1 MKILVTGGFGYI
13 GSFMVQR
20 LLEDNHEVVILD
32 KVQKDLFS
40 GRIKSYIG
48 DLLDKKFVES
58 VFSAESFDAVIH
70 FAGFISMGESME
82 KPGKYFENNIVGA
95 LNILDA
101 MVKHGIKKFVF
112 SSTAGVYGNPTT
124 TPIPE
129 DHPKNP
135 TNPYGESKYAVE
147 RLLEWYSQ
155 IHGISAVSLR
165 YFNAAGASI
174 DGQRGEDHASES
186 HLIPRAISALLKDED
201 FMLFGDDY
209 DTPDGTCVRD
219 YIHVLDLAEA
229 HMLALKKL
237 DTQAGNFCYNVGT
250 GKGYSNKDVLQMVEK
265 ISGQSIK
272 THIASRRAGDADI
285 LVADSSKI
293 QTELGFSPKFSRLET
308 IVESAWKYHSGKNA

>member
-20 LLEDNHEVVILD
+20 LLEDSHGVVVMD
-32 KVQKDLFS
+32 RVQKDLFS
-40 GRIKSYIG
+40 GRIKSYVG

-70 FAGFISMGESME
+70 FAALISMGESME
-82 KPGKYFENNIVGA
+82 KPEKYFENNIVGA

-101 MVKHGIKKFVF
+101 MVKHGVKKFVF
-112 SSTAGVYGNPTT
+112 SSTAGVYGNPAT

-135 TNPYGESKYAVE
+135 TNPYGESKYVVE

-155 IHGISAVSLR
+155 IHKISVVSLR
-165 YFNAAGASI
+165 YFNASGASL
-174 DGQRGEDHASES
+174 DSQMGEDHANES

-209 DTPDGTCVRD
+209 QTPDGTCVRD

-250 GKGYSNKDVLQMVEK
+250 GKGYSNREVLQMVEK
-265 ISGQSIK
+265 ISGKRIK
-272 THIASRRAGDADI
+272 THVASRRAGDADI
-285 LVADSSKI
+285 LVADASRI
-293 QTELGFSPKFSRLET
+293 TAELGFAPLYSSLET
-308 IVESAWKYHSGKNA
+308 IVESAWKYHLGKNA